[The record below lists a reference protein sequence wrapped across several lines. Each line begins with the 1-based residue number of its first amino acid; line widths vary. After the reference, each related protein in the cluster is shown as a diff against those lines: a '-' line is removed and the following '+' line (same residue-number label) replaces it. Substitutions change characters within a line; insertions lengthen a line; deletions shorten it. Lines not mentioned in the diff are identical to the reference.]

1 MREGTDTDAAQL
13 PHTRDYEPTG
23 NQELMVLHYQ
33 QKLLHP
39 GSIYRVFISHELQ
52 FGQLIDLL
60 PARHCSQHVS
70 PCPQTSTAASNK
82 GEKKEDQA
90 TDVAHAHNQHNPPPL
105 KFNKDC

>member
-52 FGQLIDLL
+52 FGQLIDFQRVTALSVSAPVPRQAQRLQTRERKRRIKLQMLL
-60 PARHCSQHVS
+60 TH
-70 PCPQTSTAASNK
+70 TIST
-82 GEKKEDQA
+82 
-90 TDVAHAHNQHNPPPL
+90 TLPH
-105 KFNKDC
+105 